1 MSIKTTPV
9 KPTRINTKKLYSYKL
24 FLMVFPFLVLVFLFS
39 YFPLH
44 GWAYAFYDYRPPFQ
58 LKDCEFVGL
67 KWFTTL
73 FSNASKRKQIFDVML
88 NTFAMSGLSI
98 LFSWLPMAFAI
109 LLSEI
114 KCNWFKKVV
123 QTLTTLP
130 HFISGVLV
138 YALAFSLFSSSGMV
152 NNLCIRLGVYD
163 TPVLYLQMTDHVWM
177 MMWLL
182 STWKGTGW
190 SAIMYIAAIAGIDQE
205 LYEAAYVDGAGR
217 FRVIWHI
224 TIPSLLP
231 TYFVLLMMNV
241 ANFLNNGVDQYYVF
255 QNAFNKDKIQVLDLY
270 VYNLGLGSGSYSLAT
285 AISIMKSIVSLTLL
299 FTVNTLSKTLRGESI
314 I

>member
-130 HFISGVLV
+130 HFISWVLV

-217 FRVIWHI
+217 FRVMWHI

>member
-130 HFISGVLV
+130 HFISWVLV

-299 FTVNTLSKTLRGESI
+299 FTVNTLSKTLHGESI

>member
-9 KPTRINTKKLYSYKL
+9 KPTRINTKRLYSYKL

-130 HFISGVLV
+130 HFISWVLV

>member
-130 HFISGVLV
+130 HFISWVLV

>member
-130 HFISGVLV
+130 HFISWVLV

-285 AISIMKSIVSLTLL
+285 AISIMKSIISLTLL

>member
-9 KPTRINTKKLYSYKL
+9 KPTRINAKKLYSYKL

-130 HFISGVLV
+130 HFISWVLV

>member
-130 HFISGVLV
+130 HFSSWVLV

>member
-67 KWFTTL
+67 EWFTTL

-130 HFISGVLV
+130 HFISWVLV

-255 QNAFNKDKIQVLDLY
+255 QNAFNKNKIQVLDLY

>member
-130 HFISGVLV
+130 HFISWVLV

-177 MMWLL
+177 TMWLE
-182 STWKGTGW
+182 G
-190 SAIMYIAAIAGIDQE
+190 
-205 LYEAAYVDGAGR
+205 DGVVR
-217 FRVIWHI
+217 HHVH
-224 TIPSLLP
+224 
-231 TYFVLLMMNV
+231 
-241 ANFLNNGVDQYYVF
+241 
-255 QNAFNKDKIQVLDLY
+255 
-270 VYNLGLGSGSYSLAT
+270 
-285 AISIMKSIVSLTLL
+285 
-299 FTVNTLSKTLRGESI
+299 RGHRRN
-314 I
+314 

>member
-1 MSIKTTPV
+1 MSIKATPV

-130 HFISGVLV
+130 HFISWVLV

>member
-98 LFSWLPMAFAI
+98 VFSWLPMAFAI

-130 HFISGVLV
+130 HFISWVLV

-270 VYNLGLGSGSYSLAT
+270 VYNLGLGSGSYSLST

>member
-130 HFISGVLV
+130 HFISWVLV

-299 FTVNTLSKTLRGESI
+299 FSVNTLSKTLRGESI

>member
-130 HFISGVLV
+130 HFISWVLV

-285 AISIMKSIVSLTLL
+285 AISIM
-299 FTVNTLSKTLRGESI
+299 NTLSKTLRGESI

>member
-130 HFISGVLV
+130 HFISWVLV

-285 AISIMKSIVSLTLL
+285 AISIMKSIVSLALL